1 VALVEHIAA
10 DAIGFVIINGF
21 HDVGCVFI
29 AAGMTQFRLGEDLAA
44 QFFPFCDLVDASSG
58 IFIQGDVEPL
68 DQLGIFALD
77 VEAVV
82 LCIMFAGF
90 STVIA
95 EIIDIIVAD
104 HIMMLFGGIHGAEFE
119 GIVVLLNLIQ
129 ILETGKDFRGE
140 ENKEIYDLAEQFHLI
155 IIPSINPDG
164 RARFPYKSVWGMP
177 IKTFRYFAQGTWKD
191 GSLCM
196 HPACKQ
202 IHPIKEASGFLG
214 CYFNDDGYNIQQD
227 ILPVITREGR
237 FLHEVAHEFAP
248 DVIMNLHGCCDSEGF
263 LCGGGSAPQKIRNEI
278 TQFESKLGQELAKQG
293 CMFLLTPKTPVGD
306 KVNFPMGIQNALHL
320 SCGAISL
327 LYESNQGVDYE
338 RDEYLPGTQ
347 MLSYEGIYN
356 AHFTMFRELMLF
368 TKRTF
373 ETRRDAVKEA
383 REKK

>member
-1 VALVEHIAA
+1 MAENYLPPYDAPQKWLDTLKDVPEYWKGSLEDIEDIVKTIKRGKVTLGCKSAGGRNIYMIEYGERNHFTRTSSYVSATSDSKDTEAYANKTA
-10 DAIGFVIINGF
+10 D
-21 HDVGCVFI
+21 
-29 AAGMTQFRLGEDLAA
+29 GMKPCL
-44 QFFPFCDLVDASSG
+44 
-58 IFIQGDVEPL
+58 
-68 DQLGIFALD
+68 
-77 VEAVV
+77 
-82 LCIMFAGF
+82 
-90 STVIA
+90 
-95 EIIDIIVAD
+95 
-104 HIMMLFGGIHGAEFE
+104 MLFGGIHGAEFE

-373 ETRRDAVKEA
+373 ETRRAAVKKE